1 MRLPVSIRYA
11 LRIAALPLLAIAVAL
26 IAFVWGSQPG
36 TTEAAT
42 NGAAMSLRVD
52 ASQTVACPGGPV
64 AGEVC
69 VVGGQTFDVIVVA
82 DAIPL
87 TNGYIL
93 AQAYIAYGNTGL
105 VQKKT
110 DGPFGPTTNA
120 TMIWPD
126 GEPATFLTAQF
137 ALPATSVGAL
147 TQLLSPHPPSFN
159 KGDLF
164 SIELTC
170 TGTQSSHSIE
180 IRPSGDVDAK
190 TSGAVF
196 TEFGTGTDIIPSV
209 TGIQVNCVTAMS
221 LRVDASQTTDCP
233 GGPVAG
239 EVCVGFGQK
248 FDVIVVADAI
258 PSNGY
263 FFAQAWIDYDSQGL
277 VHKKNSQLLWPDCEP
292 SKFLPSQNAAK
303 DSASA
308 NCATAFLPPPPRS
321 DYKGDLYSFSMTC
334 TAGGSSSQIDLIPF
348 GQAPA
353 GADGALYKD
362 TTGIDFIPSVTG
374 IQVNCVPPPPTPVPV
389 GGIVVDPELR
399 ALPLE
404 TPQPSEPS
412 AGMLGVIAMA
422 VSFGAVVVLGA
433 ALSARRRGWV

>member
-1 MRLPVSIRYA
+1 M
-11 LRIAALPLLAIAVAL
+11 RIAIGKRRVFLIGGSLLAAFTVAL
-26 IAFVWGSQPG
+26 IAFAWVSDPG

-42 NGAAMSLRVD
+42 VGGAMSLRVD
-52 ASQTVACPGGPV
+52 ASQAVACPGGPV

-82 DAIPL
+82 DAIPP
-87 TNGYIL
+87 NGYTV
-93 AQAYIAYGNTGL
+93 AQAWIDYDSQGL
-105 VQKKT
+105 VHKPGQCCGQKNT
-110 DGPFGPTTNA
+110 AF
-120 TMIWPD
+120 IWPD
-126 GEPATFLTAQF
+126 CEPATFLPAQNQ
-137 ALPATSVGAL
+137 AKNSANASCL
-147 TQLLSPHPPSFN
+147 TGLLPPSPQSMY
-159 KGDLF
+159 KGDLYLF
-164 SIELTC
+164 SLTC
-170 TGTQSSHSIE
+170 TAGGSSSQIDLL
-180 IRPSGDVDAK
+180 PFGQAPA
-190 TSGAVF
+190 GADGALYV
-196 TEFGTGTDIIPSV
+196 ELGNDIIPSV
-209 TGIQVNCVTAMS
+209 TGIQVDCVTAMS
-221 LRVDASQTTDCP
+221 LRVDASQTIACP

-258 PSNGY
+258 PPNGY

-321 DYKGDLYSFSMTC
+321 VYKGDLYSFSMTC

-362 TTGIDFIPSVTG
+362 TTGIDFIPAVTG
-374 IQVNCVPPPPTPVPV
+374 ITVNCVTPPPTPDPV

-404 TPQPSEPS
+404 AAQEPGPS

-422 VSFGAVVVLGA
+422 VGFGALVVLGA